1 MSPNIFLLPE
11 TKLIQTFK
19 SNWTTEMLTKKKV
32 RNNTVK
38 DDEPI
43 QRLIGRK
50 WNNITL
56 LIQRD
61 QNLDQPPVRIPKQKR
76 NRIEPNQKI

>member
-1 MSPNIFLLPE
+1 
-11 TKLIQTFK
+11 
-19 SNWTTEMLTKKKV
+19 MLTKKKV

-50 WNNITL
+50 WKNITL
-56 LIQRD
+56 LIPGD
-61 QNLDQPPVRIPKQKR
+61 QGCQFESPNKKEIEKNQIKKYESIQNVLLTTISNNNLKD
-76 NRIEPNQKI
+76 